1 MSSAKAGKLR
11 ILLKSN
17 GFGAF
22 SVQSQKRLQK
32 FYSKNH
38 VPPRHGLAPVKAF
51 KTALS

>member
-1 MSSAKAGKLR
+1 MGLAKAGKLR

-22 SVQSQKRLQK
+22 SGQSQKRLQK